1 MENKIN
7 QIEYIN
13 KLELENKQYKQ
24 QIIELYRELFKI
36 QVQVDFLNIKL
47 MKLKNDNC

>member
-1 MENKIN
+1 MENKVN

-24 QIIELYRELFKI
+24 QISELYRELFKL
-36 QVQVDFLNIKL
+36 QVQVDFLSIRL
-47 MKLKNDNC
+47 MKLKNKSC

>member
-1 MENKIN
+1 MENKLN

-24 QIIELYRELFKI
+24 QINELYKELFKI
-36 QVQVDFLNIKL
+36 
-47 MKLKNDNC
+47 